1 MKDYYKIL
9 GVSPS
14 DEIDIIKQK
23 TKNNIKNVQKN
34 SSKYLEM
41 REAYYVLTSY
51 FKRQQYDRF
60 YNQPYNF
67 INNSF
72 LDNMLNNVE
81 INSNNFFSKSYTST
95 MKLNKDGN
103 YEKNENWITN
113 NNNKKDKKSKKTIYD
128 KNGNKLLTN
137 N

>member
-14 DEIDIIKQK
+14 DEIDIIKPK

-113 NNNKKDKKSKKTIYD
+113 NNNKKDKKV
-128 KNGNKLLTN
+128 KNNL
-137 N
+137 